1 MYHQTND
8 NIFLTKNF
16 EDLVNLII
24 IVITNEPLSWYGL
37 CKILKFFF
45 CRSKQ
50 EKGTVGVKED
60 TPVGKSMIGKG
71 KADKSKAEIG
81 MAGKGMADKG
91 KSDKG
96 KAVKDKT
103 VKGVINKDMPRKSM
117 TDKDMVGK
125 IIVSK
130 DMTGKGIADK
140 KLKKGASYKS
150 ILETTDSKDR
160 SKFKKQNGFFD
171 DDTDGYDNAGGDNPE
186 MRDGIEEK
194 EEESDEESKQKDSET
209 KHYRWEISGDDR
221 PVRVKPEI
229 IIPNFEQYRKEM
241 KFEMILKAMNDF
253 IIRKERV
260 TSSKEL
266 SFASIAFIRPSF
278 AKKLFQQ

>member
-1 MYHQTND
+1 
-8 NIFLTKNF
+8 
-16 EDLVNLII
+16 
-24 IVITNEPLSWYGL
+24 
-37 CKILKFFF
+37 
-45 CRSKQ
+45 
-50 EKGTVGVKED
+50 
-60 TPVGKSMIGKG
+60 MIGKG
-71 KADKSKAEIG
+71 KADKGTAEIG

-91 KSDKG
+91 KADKG

-103 VKGVINKDMPRKSM
+103 VKGAINKDMPRKSM
-117 TDKDMVGK
+117 TDKDIVGK
-125 IIVSK
+125 IMVSK
-130 DMTGKGIADK
+130 DLTGKSTTGKGIDGK
-140 KLKKGASYKS
+140 KLKKDTSYKS

-160 SKFKKQNGFFD
+160 SKFKKRNGFFD
-171 DDTDGYDNAGGDNPE
+171 DDTDGYDNAGGDNAE
-186 MRDGIEEK
+186 VKDGIEEK

-229 IIPNFEQYRKEM
+229 VIPNFGQYRKEM

-278 AKKLFQQ
+278 ANKLFQQ